1 MFDNLS
7 NRFAKITKT
16 LRGQARLTEAN
27 TQEMLREVRMAL
39 LEADVA
45 LPVVRDFIQRVKEK
59 AMGEEVV
66 GSLTPGQAL
75 IGVVDR
81 ELTQLMGGDLGPFA
95 GELSLATQPPAVIL
109 MAGLQGAGKTTTT
122 GKLARILSQGTFKQ
136 KGLPATKKKVLLVS
150 TDVYRPAAIDQLK
163 TVAEQ
168 VSVDFFPSSPNE
180 KPRDIALSALDYA
193 KKHYYDVL
201 IVDTAGRLGIDEAM
215 MEEIAMLHRELNPV
229 ETLFVVDAMLGQD
242 AVNVAKAFSDA
253 LPLTG
258 VVLTKLDGD
267 ARGGAALSV
276 RQVTGKPLKFVGVS
290 EKLDGL
296 EPFYPD
302 RMAQRIL
309 GMGDILSLVEEA
321 QRNIDL
327 KEAEKLAKKVKAG
340 DKFDL
345 NDFRDQLAQVK
356 KMGDMGSLL
365 EKLPGGLA
373 QMAGKVNAE
382 DAQKQMRRT
391 EGILN
396 SMTHLERSKPEL
408 IKASRK
414 RRIAAGAGVPVQE
427 VNKLLKQFEQMQS
440 VMKQFKKG
448 GMGKIMR
455 AMGGM
460 SALKNM
466 AGFGRRK

>member
-7 NRFAKITKT
+7 QRFAKITKT
-16 LRGQARLTEAN
+16 LRGQARLTESN

-39 LEADVA
+39 LEADVS
-45 LPVVRDFIQRVKEK
+45 LPVVRDFITKVKEK

-81 ELTQLMGGDLGPFA
+81 ELTQLMGGDLGEFA
-95 GELSLATQPPAVIL
+95 GELSLAAQPPAVIL

-122 GKLARILSQGTFKQ
+122 GKLARLMANGELKQ
-136 KGLPATKKKVLLVS
+136 KGRLSPKKKVLLVS
-150 TDVYRPAAIDQLK
+150 TDVYRPAAIDQLQ

-168 VSVDFFPSSPNE
+168 VGVDFFPSNPSQQ
-180 KPRDIALSALDYA
+180 PREIALAALDYA

-215 MEEIAMLHRELNPV
+215 MAEIAMLHSELNPV

-242 AVNVAKAFSDA
+242 AVNVAKAFSEA

-276 RQVTGKPLKFVGVS
+276 RHVTGKPLKFIGVS

-296 EPFYPD
+296 EAFYPD

-309 GMGDILSLVEEA
+309 GMGDILSLVEDAQKKIDFEEA
-321 QRNIDL
+321 Q
-327 KEAEKLAKKVKAG
+327 KLAKKVKSG

-345 NDFRDQLAQVK
+345 NDFRDQLLQVK
-356 KMGDMGSLL
+356 KMGDVGSLL
-365 EKLPGGLA
+365 EKLPGGLS
-373 QMAGKVNAE
+373 QMASQVNGE
-382 DAQKQMRRT
+382 QAQKQLRQT

-396 SMTHLERSKPEL
+396 SMTPLERSKPDL

-414 RRIAAGAGVPVQE
+414 RRIAAGAGVSVQE
-427 VNKLLKQFEQMQS
+427 VNKLLKQFEQMQT

-448 GMGKIMR
+448 GMGKLMR

-460 SALKNM
+460 GALKNL
-466 AGFGRRK
+466 AGRPFR